1 MAVTK
6 IHPIK
11 STLKKALDYIENP
24 DKTDEKLF
32 VSSYGCSY
40 ETADI
45 EFQML
50 LDQAYQ
56 KGNNLAHH
64 LIQAFE
70 PGETTAEQA
79 HEIGRRLAD
88 EVLQGKYPYVITTH
102 IDKGHLHNHII
113 FCAVDMAN
121 QRKYISNRQTYAF
134 IRRTSD
140 RLCKEYGLS
149 VVKPG
154 KDKGKTYAEWDAQKK
169 GKSWKAKLKIAIDA
183 AIPQAKDF
191 DSFLRL
197 MEAQGYEVKQGKFI
211 SFRALADG
219 LRPGQERFTRCK
231 TLGEDYTEE
240 RITQRIKG
248 IAIDR
253 GPRRRSAGEIS
264 LRIAL
269 EDSIK
274 AQQSAGYARW
284 AKVHNLKQAAKALNF
299 LTEHQ
304 IESYEGLESRLNEIS
319 AANDEAAAALK
330 AVERRL
336 GDMALLIKHI
346 STYKQLRPV
355 ALELRQAKDKA
366 AFRREHESQLILYEA
381 AAKALKE
388 AGVKKLPNLYALKT
402 EYKKLD
408 GERERLSEQ
417 YNEVKKELKEYGI
430 IKQNVDGILWVTP
443 GKEHTQER

>member
-79 HEIGRRLAD
+79 HEIGRQLAD

-121 QRKYISNRQTYAF
+121 QRKYISNRQSYAF

-140 RLCKEYGLS
+140 RLCKEHGLS

-183 AIPQAKDF
+183 AIPQAKNF
-191 DSFLRL
+191 DGFLRL
-197 MEAQGYEVKQGKFI
+197 MEAQGSQTGQIHFIPRPQTGTLHPLQDLGGGLHRGTDHPANQGHCH
-211 SFRALADG
+211 
-219 LRPGQERFTRCK
+219 RPGAAQKKYRGNLPADRLGGQYQGPAVGGLCA
-231 TLGEDYTEE
+231 LGES
-240 RITQRIKG
+240 
-248 IAIDR
+248 
-253 GPRRRSAGEIS
+253 P
-264 LRIAL
+264 
-269 EDSIK
+269 
-274 AQQSAGYARW
+274 
-284 AKVHNLKQAAKALNF
+284 
-299 LTEHQ
+299 
-304 IESYEGLESRLNEIS
+304 
-319 AANDEAAAALK
+319 
-330 AVERRL
+330 
-336 GDMALLIKHI
+336 
-346 STYKQLRPV
+346 QL
-355 ALELRQAKDKA
+355 
-366 AFRREHESQLILYEA
+366 
-381 AAKALKE
+381 E
-388 AGVKKLPNLYALKT
+388 AG
-402 EYKKLD
+402 
-408 GERERLSEQ
+408 R
-417 YNEVKKELKEYGI
+417 
-430 IKQNVDGILWVTP
+430 
-443 GKEHTQER
+443 

>member
-1 MAVTK
+1 MN
-6 IHPIK
+6 
-11 STLKKALDYIENP
+11 LKKALDYIENP
-24 DKTDEKLF
+24 DKTDDKLF

-50 LDQAYQ
+50 LDQAFK

-70 PGETTAEQA
+70 PGETTPEQA
-79 HEIGRRLAD
+79 HEIGRQLAD
-88 EVLQGKYPYVITTH
+88 EVLGGKYPYVITTH

-121 QRKYISNRQTYAF
+121 QRKYISNRQSYAY
-134 IRRTSD
+134 IRRTND
-140 RLCKEYGLS
+140 RLCREHGLS

-154 KDKGKTYAEWDAQKK
+154 KDKGKSYAEWDAQRK
-169 GKSWKAKLKIAIDA
+169 GKSWKAKLKTTIDA

-191 DSFLRL
+191 DGLLRL
-197 MEAQGYEVKQGKFI
+197 MEAQGYEIKRGKFI
-211 SFRALADG
+211 SFRA
-219 LRPGQERFTRCK
+219 PGQERFTRCK

-240 RITQRIKG
+240 AITRRIKG
-248 IAIDR
+248 LAVDR
-253 GPRRRSAGEIS
+253 GPKRKAEKGIS
-264 LRIAL
+264 LRIEL
-269 EDSIK
+269 ENNIK

-304 IESYEGLESRLNEIS
+304 IESYEGLESRLDEIS

-346 STYKQLRPV
+346 STYKGLRPV

-388 AGVKKLPNLYALKT
+388 AGVKKLPNLYALKA

-430 IKQNVDGILWVTP
+430 IKQNVDSILRVTP
-443 GKEHTQER
+443 GKEQIQEL